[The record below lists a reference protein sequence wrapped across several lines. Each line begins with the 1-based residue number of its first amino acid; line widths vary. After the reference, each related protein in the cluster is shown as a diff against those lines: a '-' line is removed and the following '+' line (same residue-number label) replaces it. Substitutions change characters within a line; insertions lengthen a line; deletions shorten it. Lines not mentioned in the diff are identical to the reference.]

1 MKDPVLLD
9 RPQDI
14 EDYVLD
20 LWSDGA
26 IRDNHLAGGP
36 IADIVRRF
44 ARTPRIFFTM
54 TDPAIEWSHFS
65 TWWGAIALGEYDNP
79 AIRDLRY
86 LHEIYHG
93 ATMPYVRGLSLE
105 AMEIRN
111 FENERRAS
119 AYTEMAVYLDLP
131 HLRRETFNHP
141 IFADRFLYPNGDRTI
156 DQTWARAWREDRDTT
171 FHELLV
177 ERMKVVLAEPD
188 EVDPTDEQII
198 WLRRYPQQGRK
209 WVEVWAN
216 RHRLVDKAMI
226 NMRQRARQGDGRQA
240 VQDHYNW
247 LQSDEIADGTGIP
260 FIREARQ
267 FQAEF
272 DTLITEYNEAMK
284 AKNLTPQAH
293 TTANRTQTRG

>member
-1 MKDPVLLD
+1 MKDPIFLV
-9 RPQDI
+9 RP
-14 EDYVLD
+14 EEVEEYVLG

-36 IADIVRRF
+36 ISDLVKRF

-54 TDPAIEWSHFS
+54 TDPSIEWSHFS

-93 ATMPYVRGLSLE
+93 ATMPYVRDLSLE
-105 AMEIRN
+105 AMEVRN

-131 HLRRETFNHP
+131 HLRKDTFDHP
-141 IFADRFLYPNGDRTI
+141 IFADRFLYPNGAWAIDRK
-156 DQTWARAWREDRDTT
+156 WAKSWREDRDTT

-177 ERMKVVLAEPD
+177 ERMKVVLAEPH

-209 WVEVWAN
+209 WVEVWAD
-216 RHRLVDKAMI
+216 RHRYVDDAMLTL
-226 NMRQRARQGDGRQA
+226 RERAVAGDGRQA
-240 VQDHYNW
+240 LKDHYDW
-247 LQSDEIADGTGIP
+247 LQSPSIAEGTGIP
-260 FIREARQ
+260 FIREARS
-267 FQAEF
+267 FEKEF
-272 DTLITEYNEAMK
+272 RALIVEYNDAMN
-284 AKNLTPQAH
+284 AKNLRPEAH
-293 TTANRTQTRG
+293 ITGRNRA